1 MGFRPYETALRDEAI
16 KWIKEQQKLDIL
28 VGIPCYNNEDT
39 ISFVVEQVGK
49 GLSKY
54 FPDIKKGIFISDGG
68 STDNTRENAMKAKI
82 PGEVSKIVT
91 IYRGIPGKG
100 TSLRAI
106 FEVAKHLET
115 KAIAV
120 FDSDLR
126 SIRPEWMKYVIEPVL
141 YEETH
146 FVAPYYKR
154 YKYDGTITNMIVYPT
169 TRALYGKRVR
179 QPIGGDF
186 GFSGK
191 LAKLYSDKDVWM
203 SDVAKFGIDIWMTTV
218 AINEVNSVAQVNLG
232 VKIHNAKD
240 PASDLVHMF
249 IQVISTMFDLM
260 NEYEENW
267 TKIKESVDIPLLKG
281 IEDNVEPEKIE
292 VNLKKMEDEFIDG
305 FEQFS
310 SLYKDILSPDS
321 YEGLYKAYKSKKK
334 ANGLYIDP
342 NLWSKVIYDA
352 AYTYHNWSRNR
363 KKLINIL
370 SPLYFGRTA
379 SFVQETEN
387 MNWEEAEALIEK
399 QAEAFENN
407 KEYLRNRI
415 LRWEK
420 F

>member
-1 MGFRPYETALRDEAI
+1 MGFKPYETALRDEAI
-16 KWIKEQQKLDIL
+16 KWIKEQQKVDIL
-28 VGIPCYNNEDT
+28 VGVPCYNNEDT
-39 ISFVVEQVGK
+39 IRFVVEQIGE

-54 FPDIKKGIFISDGG
+54 FPELRKAIFISDGG
-68 STDNTRENAMKAKI
+68 STDNTRENALKAKI
-82 PGEVSKIVT
+82 PSDVSEIVT

-106 FEVAKHLET
+106 FEVAKHLEV

-126 SIRPEWMKYVIEPVL
+126 SIRPEWIKYVVEPVL
-141 YEETH
+141 NEDTH

-203 SDVAKFGIDIWMTTV
+203 TDIAKFGIDIWMTTV
-218 AINEVNSVAQVNLG
+218 AINEVKSISQVNLG

-240 PASDLVHMF
+240 PAADLVHMF

-260 NEYEENW
+260 NEYEDNW
-267 TKIKESVDIPLLKG
+267 TKIEKSVDIPLLKG
-281 IEDNVEPEKIE
+281 VEDSPEPTEIK
-292 VNLKKMEDEFIDG
+292 VNLKKLEDEFIDG

-310 SLYKDILSPDS
+310 SLYRDILSPES
-321 YEGLYKAYKSKKK
+321 YNGLRKVYENKKK
-334 ANGLYIDP
+334 GNGI
-342 NLWSKVIYDA
+342 NINSELWSLIVYDA

-379 SFVQETEN
+379 SFISETID
-387 MNWEEAEALIEK
+387 MNWEQAEKVIEK
-399 QAEAFENN
+399 QAEVFEKN
-407 KEYLRNRI
+407 KKYLKNRI
-415 LRWEK
+415 LQWKE

>member
-1 MGFRPYETALRDEAI
+1 MGFKPYETALRDEAI
-16 KWIKEQQKLDIL
+16 KWIKEQQKVDIL
-28 VGIPCYNNEDT
+28 VGVPCYNNEDT
-39 ISFVVEQVGK
+39 IRFVVERIGE

-54 FPDIKKGIFISDGG
+54 FPDVRKGIFISDGG
-68 STDNTRENAMKAKI
+68 STDNTRENALRAKI
-82 PGEVSKIVT
+82 PSDVSEIVT

-106 FEVAKHLET
+106 FEVAKHLEA

-126 SIRPEWMKYVIEPVL
+126 SIRPEWIKYILEPIL
-141 YEETH
+141 NEDTH

-169 TRALYGKRVR
+169 TRALYGKKVR

-191 LAKLYSDKDVWM
+191 LAKLYSDKKVWM
-203 SDVAKFGIDIWMTTV
+203 TDIAKFGIDIWMTTV
-218 AINEVNSVAQVNLG
+218 AINEVNSISQANLG

-260 NEYEENW
+260 NEYEDNW
-267 TKIKESVDIPLLKG
+267 TKVEKSVDIPLLKG
-281 IEDNVEPEKIE
+281 VEDSPEPTEIN
-292 VNLKKMEDEFIDG
+292 VNLKKLEDEFIDG

-310 SLYKDILSPDS
+310 SLYRDILSLES
-321 YEGLYKAYKSKKK
+321 YQGLFKVYENKKK
-334 ANGLYIDP
+334 GNGLNIDGK
-342 NLWSKVIYDA
+342 LWSLIIYDT

-379 SFVQETEN
+379 SFISETID
-387 MNWEEAEALIEK
+387 MNWEQAEEVIEK
-399 QAEAFENN
+399 QAEIFEKN
-407 KEYLRNRI
+407 KEYLKNRI
-415 LRWEK
+415 LQWEE